1 MFCILH
7 SEVFLFTVLTPFG
20 EKKKTFGDDA
30 YLSVMMLTS
39 NALHIKPVQVVLVFK
54 TTEQ

>member
-20 EKKKTFGDDA
+20 ETFGDDA

>member
-54 TTEQ
+54 ITEQ